1 LVFLSTD
8 ESTRETAGM
17 SCTVEQD
24 PNRGP
29 IRLVIILT
37 VLAALVAVGAVVLW
51 QVLYSSGTP

>member
-1 LVFLSTD
+1 
-8 ESTRETAGM
+8 M

-29 IRLVIILT
+29 IRLVVILT

-51 QVLYSSGTP
+51 QVLYSSGPP